1 MARIRDIDRRIAEL
15 ESLKAN
21 EKLLLQKLM
30 QDV

>member
-15 ESLKAN
+15 ESLKAG